1 MPLKNGTPEIIRE
14 VGSIP
19 TKGTINQKLFIM
31 KNMKEE
37 NPYDIEWVYK
47 YDKVTGGTIWIKN
60 NIWYAKLFSTDDM
73 ILKLELF
80 LN

>member
-1 MPLKNGTPEIIRE
+1 MLMKMYFSLHQMPLKNGTPEIIRE

-31 KNMKEE
+31 
-37 NPYDIEWVYK
+37 EWMYK
-47 YDKVTGGTIWIKN
+47 YDKVESGSIWIKN
-60 NIWYAKLFSTDDM
+60 NIWYVKLIIIPGTTIQYRFH
-73 ILKLELF
+73 